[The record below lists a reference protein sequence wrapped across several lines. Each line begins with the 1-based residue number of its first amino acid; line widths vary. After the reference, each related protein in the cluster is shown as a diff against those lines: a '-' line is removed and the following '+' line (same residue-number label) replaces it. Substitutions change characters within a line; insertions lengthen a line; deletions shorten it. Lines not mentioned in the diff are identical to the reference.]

1 MGEEA
6 LAGAAGGGGGGLMAG
21 LGIAGAAVSAAGLV
35 IGLFEAAEQRR
46 KMREL
51 ESETK
56 SSIFSAIKD
65 VQKNRAEEIGIN
77 LEGIQDQK
85 DVAVRGAKQELEAK
99 QEADTCNL
107 QAQATFERLNQVGAN
122 IRDTVG
128 DKLTLRDEAIAE
140 EAKSDD
146 ETIASIK
153 LAESAGQAQAAAQAD
168 QNRATALTGALKS
181 GLEGARAIDDIS
193 ELYKQNNNN
202 TTPPSPETVAFV
214 KNFMDSQKPTGPR
227 IGNATFGDQFAL
239 PEFQGMSL
247 SDQFR
252 LVTGQPMTFGNPNL
266 FPTQQDPTFG
276 QKIGKGINVGL
287 DALSDFTGI
296 GDGQPFDESILGQF
310 FGNLN
315 LFGKNN

>member
-6 LAGAAGGGGGGLMAG
+6 LAGAGGGGGGLMAG

-85 DVAVRGAKQELEAK
+85 DVALRGAKQELEAK
-99 QEADTCNL
+99 QEADPRNL

-193 ELYKQNNNN
+193 ELYKQNRNK
-202 TTPPSPETVAFV
+202 TTAPDPKTVEFV
-214 KNFMDSQKPTGPR
+214 RTFMESQKPKSPFA
-227 IGNATFGDQFAL
+227 IGDPNFLDEYKL
-239 PEFQGMSL
+239 PELTFTGSNITPSFQTRF
-247 SDQFR
+247 Q
-252 LVTGQPMTFGNPNL
+252 FGNPNL
-266 FPTQQDPTFG
+266 FPQKTTFG
-276 QKIGKGINVGL
+276 QKIGKGFNVGL